1 MAQPDFIPKPFAVN
15 GDRNTL
21 PDNSVS
27 AASWDDGFPA
37 VTSMPL
43 GAGGVAP
50 DRKDFNAILYVLSQF
65 AFFAQTGGLWTYS
78 ATQEYAPPALIY
90 DATDGNLYVC
100 VAANGPSGTT
110 IAPNADTTG
119 AYWQRFPVGQIKWLN
134 APIPTRAS
142 DNTFTVTGDQTA
154 AYPMGKLLRFNADDA
169 YICRVLGAPAY
180 GSNLTTVTVWF
191 DVATTIP
198 ASITQFEVSPLS
210 PIDTARGVELITST
224 QYDEDQITEL
234 LQSHCYSA
242 ITITDAGSE

>member
-1 MAQPDFIPKPFAVN
+1 MATQPDFLPMAFAAN
-15 GDRNTL
+15 GDKNTI
-21 PDNSVS
+21 PNTATSS
-27 AASWDDGFPA
+27 ASWDDGFPIITA
-37 VTSMPL
+37 TPL

-50 DRKDFNAILYVLSQF
+50 DRKDFNGIFNALSAQLVYM
-65 AFFAQTGGLWTYS
+65 QTGGVWTYS
-78 ATQEYAPPALIY
+78 ATQDYDPPAIVY
-90 DATDGNLYVC
+90 DSTDGGLYFC

-142 DNTFTVTGDQTA
+142 DDTFTVTGDQTA

-169 YICRVLGAPAY
+169 YICRVLGAPVY

-191 DVATTIP
+191 DVKTTIP

-210 PIDTARGVELITST
+210 PIDTARGVALVTTT
-224 QYDEDQITEL
+224 QYTEDQITKL
-234 LQSHCYSA
+234 LQSHCYSSV
-242 ITITDAGSE
+242 TIKGA